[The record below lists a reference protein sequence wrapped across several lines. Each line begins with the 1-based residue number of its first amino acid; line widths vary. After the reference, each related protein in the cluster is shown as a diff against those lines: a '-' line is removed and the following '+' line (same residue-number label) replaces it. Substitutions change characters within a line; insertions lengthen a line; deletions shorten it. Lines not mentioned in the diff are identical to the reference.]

1 LALDTVSTKEEIK
14 AKSEQRLPNIS
25 ALDGKLFQPKDLKTL
40 CGFGE
45 STLKRLLNSHRTVFP
60 PTKILEN
67 GFRLYSSDVVTKL
80 IVLRF
85 LRKKPFRYKEYE
97 VIELF
102 NKYKPSDIYEK
113 YQESNK
119 ALQKFFEQQTDI

>member
-1 LALDTVSTKEEIK
+1 MTTASTKEEIK
-14 AKSEQRLPNIS
+14 TKAEQRLPSIS

-40 CGFGE
+40 CGLSE
-45 STLKRLLNSHRTVFP
+45 STLKRLLNSHRSVFSP
-60 PTKILEN
+60 AKVQEN
-67 GFRLYSSDVVTKL
+67 GFRIYNSDVVTKL

-97 VIELF
+97 IIELF
-102 NKYKPSDIYEK
+102 NRYKPEDIYEK

-119 ALQKFFEQQTDI
+119 ALQKFLDQQTDI